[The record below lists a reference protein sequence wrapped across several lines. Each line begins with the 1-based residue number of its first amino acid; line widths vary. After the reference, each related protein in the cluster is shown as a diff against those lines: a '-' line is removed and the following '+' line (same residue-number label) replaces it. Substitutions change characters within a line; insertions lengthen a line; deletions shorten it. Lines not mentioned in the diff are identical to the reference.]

1 MVATTVTNK
10 AGNYSFTG
18 IYPGTF
24 TVAEVVKSGWY
35 QTTTPADLHRPEH
48 ER

>member
-1 MVATTVTNK
+1 MVASTVTNK
-10 AGNYSFTG
+10 SGLYSFTG

-35 QTTTPADLHRPEH
+35 QTTHPTVYVGPEH
-48 ER
+48 